1 MEKNRDR
8 KSEFFFIK
16 FFEKDENILYEIQ
29 GCMKPQPIHDNIT
42 KIILKIQ
49 HTICEHGKWYWIYEW
64 IKIFLILM

>member
-49 HTICEHGKWYWIYEW
+49 HTICEHGK
-64 IKIFLILM
+64 